1 MKELN
6 SLRNRPVK
14 HRQWPCVYQ
23 YFMLLRMSISS
34 AMFMWHPGTSSALA
48 TNSALLYACRLKLGG
63 LVLCYNKTLHRT
75 NMGKRSLTRKIP
87 RFIFHNAKTYGK
99 NNLITYYAT
108 YGCPCKPSI
117 VEGLETW
124 SGQTDQQRDS
134 FSFRIL
140 LRRDSQDQNL
150 KATHNQACTNRFA
163 SYVDETLFEIQ
174 KSWF

>member
-1 MKELN
+1 M
-6 SLRNRPVK
+6 
-14 HRQWPCVYQ
+14 YQ

-99 NNLITYYAT
+99 SNLITYYAT
-108 YGCPCKPSI
+108 YGYVTSCEI
-117 VEGLETW
+117 AETVRIEI
-124 SGQTDQQRDS
+124 QQR
-134 FSFRIL
+134 
-140 LRRDSQDQNL
+140 
-150 KATHNQACTNRFA
+150 
-163 SYVDETLFEIQ
+163 Y
-174 KSWF
+174 

>member
-1 MKELN
+1 MATTPDLPTEPRSECHCYNSIQYNMKELN

-75 NMGKRSLTRKIP
+75 NMGKRSLARKIP
-87 RFIFHNAKTYGK
+87 RFRFHNAKTYGK
-99 NNLITYYAT
+99 SNLITYYAT
-108 YGCPCKPSI
+108 YGCCVQTFHRGRIGKP
-117 VEGLETW
+117 LENT
-124 SGQTDQQRDS
+124 GR
-134 FSFRIL
+134 L
-140 LRRDSQDQNL
+140 
-150 KATHNQACTNRFA
+150 
-163 SYVDETLFEIQ
+163 
-174 KSWF
+174 

>member
-23 YFMLLRMSISS
+23 CFMLLRMSISS
-34 AMFMWHPGTSSALA
+34 AMFMWHPETSSALA

-87 RFIFHNAKTYGK
+87 RFIFPNAKTYGK
-99 NNLITYYAT
+99 SSLITYYAT

-117 VEGLETW
+117 VEGLGATPVIRISYGYVTSCEIAETVRIEMAFRRCVEIRPLLK
-124 SGQTDQQRDS
+124 TYRDNMV
-134 FSFRIL
+134 R
-140 LRRDSQDQNL
+140 
-150 KATHNQACTNRFA
+150 TN
-163 SYVDETLFEIQ
+163 
-174 KSWF
+174 